1 MKLRLIALA
10 SASLIALV
18 TPAAAGD
25 GWYLGLGAGWSK
37 MDELKY
43 QRAIPGGKFK
53 FDNAARFDAAAGFK
67 WASGLRLEL
76 EDGYASYKVSSATT
90 PAGALIA
97 RATGHI
103 SVGTLMPVVAY
114 DIPITPQFAF
124 TVGAGAGAGRVLAAY
139 SDPTETNRKGKT
151 AFAYQHTLAFCFFK
165 DFQDRLRIG
174 LFCFRVF
181 HKLDRLHDPH
191 AANVTDERV
200 FLLQFEELVMEI
212 IADDAAV
219 CAKIIFFDHLYDG
232 KADGHRDLRIQWER
246 LRTSGRLCFR
256 LRSGEGIRDGK
267 VAECPSRRDRPE
279 SCGPRGAVS

>member
-53 FDNAARFDAAAGFK
+53 FDDAARFDAAAGYK

-97 RATGHI
+97 GATGHV
-103 SVGTLMPVVAY
+103 SVGTVMGVVAY
-114 DIPITPQFAF
+114 DIPIAPEFAF
-124 TVGAGAGAGRVLAAY
+124 TIGAGAGAGRVLAAY
-139 SDPTETNRKGKT
+139 RDPTETNRKGKT
-151 AFAYQHTLAFCFFK
+151 AFAYQAIAGIIWSVSSQVDLQLDYRYVSVAKTTHAFNSPVGVAAGTVSYGNANAHNIMLNIRWFF
-165 DFQDRLRIG
+165 Q
-174 LFCFRVF
+174 
-181 HKLDRLHDPH
+181 P
-191 AANVTDERV
+191 
-200 FLLQFEELVMEI
+200 
-212 IADDAAV
+212 
-219 CAKIIFFDHLYDG
+219 
-232 KADGHRDLRIQWER
+232 
-246 LRTSGRLCFR
+246 
-256 LRSGEGIRDGK
+256 
-267 VAECPSRRDRPE
+267 
-279 SCGPRGAVS
+279 